1 MIKTI
6 KTTDDLYADAVGIIQ
21 NHSGVNIRVRK
32 RERKYVSMRMA
43 LANLMIS
50 NTKIGISKLSRLM
63 HLDHT
68 TIIFYREEHRHR
80 VKLDEQYYNT
90 YIYVSKLVGGVFE
103 KKEDTDLITLLG
115 VMKKTLTFKI

>member
-1 MIKTI
+1 MVKTMKTLDDIYAESCLIIKN
-6 KTTDDLYADAVGIIQ
+6 K
-21 NHSGVNIRVRK
+21 SGVNIREKK
-32 RERKYVSMRMA
+32 RERKYVYMRMA

-103 KKEDTDLITLLG
+103 KREDTDLITLLG
-115 VMKKTLTFKI
+115 VMKQTLTFKI